1 MKVCIDEVYLRYD
14 DIGKDMGIKVLRENA
29 ELNVE
34 IMVTER
40 NTPLNNDV
48 IIEKLE
54 RTMDNE
60 NN

>member
-14 DIGKDMGIKVLRENA
+14 DIGKDMTIKVLRENA

-34 IMVTER
+34 IMLTER

-48 IIEKLE
+48 IIEKI
-54 RTMDNE
+54 RKDNG
-60 NN
+60 

>member
-14 DIGKDMGIKVLRENA
+14 DIGKDMVIKVLRENG

-34 IMVTER
+34 IMLTER

-48 IIEKLE
+48 VIKNLE
-54 RTMDNE
+54 RVMDNE
-60 NN
+60 NI

>member
-1 MKVCIDEVYLRYD
+1 MKVRIDEVYLRYD

-48 IIEKLE
+48 IIEKIE

>member
-14 DIGKDMGIKVLRENA
+14 VIGKDMVIKVLRENG

-34 IMVTER
+34 IMLTER

-48 IIEKLE
+48 IIEKI
-54 RTMDNE
+54 
-60 NN
+60 